1 MMKSVAV
8 LVALAL
14 AGASLTLIAPGTFC
28 NLIKGTA
35 EEPKAK
41 RARAPNKGCYWLNL
55 EMISEET
62 LEPTINALD
71 SRGWYDEPTDSLEA
85 LYSPGCGAVG
95 EMGGEA

>member
-14 AGASLTLIAPGTFC
+14 AVASLALTATETF
-28 NLIKGTA
+28 NDLIKGTA
-35 EEPKAK
+35 EEPKAEN
-41 RARAPNKGCYWLNL
+41 ARALHKDCYWLNL
-55 EMISEET
+55 ELISEET

-71 SRGWYDEPTDSLEA
+71 SRGWYYDPTYSIDA